1 MGHYTKE
8 KAITVVTSCA
18 KAYKENLVDKSLLFV
33 CSDKYNNI
41 SCIEFTFDSSNFL
54 HLTGLK
60 PKAFINESGK
70 EHTLNAT
77 EFYNRC
83 LDRKLRTLEFDFA
96 ADGTTPLKL
105 DVLPSLINKCLSAKM
120 IGDYNSSNPKLYT
133 EKLVGNVSA
142 CMGFV
147 KANHTGRY
155 VPNTVLKVDIRNY
168 TVGMTKVIAVF
179 RKCKDEKS
187 YCECTYASKNVDWS
201 LVKYS
206 EEFEYLSSLIQY
218 DARGR

>member
-8 KAITVVTSCA
+8 KAISVVTLCA

-33 CSDKYNNI
+33 CADKHNNI
-41 SCIEFTFDSSNFL
+41 SCVEFTFDSSNFL

-60 PKAFINESGK
+60 PKPFIDSYDK

-83 LDRKLRTLEFDFA
+83 TDNKLRASEFDFA
-96 ADGTTPLKL
+96 LDGTTSLKL
-105 DVLPSLINKCLSAKM
+105 DVLPSVINKSLSAKM
-120 IGDYNSSNPKLYT
+120 IGDYNSVNPKLYT
-133 EKLVGNVSA
+133 EKLVGNISA

-155 VPNTVLKVDIRNY
+155 VPNTILKVDMRNY
-168 TVGMTKVIAVF
+168 TAGTLKVIAVF
-179 RKCKDEKS
+179 RKSVSKQE
-187 YCECTYASKNVDWS
+187 YNELTYRSNKTEWDKIH
-201 LVKYS
+201 LPK
-206 EEFEYLSSLIQY
+206 EFEYLSSLIK
-218 DARGR
+218 